1 MQKQTSL
8 QYAAQ
13 IQDYYREIEKLERNS
28 GRTEGNLRFAFQ
40 QLLGQTASEHGM
52 LVMAE
57 VTEAAQEP
65 RQGREGRKA
74 GSNRPRVRY
83 DGMVLREGSP
93 VAHGYWEAKD
103 QGDSLLREVIK
114 KQEAGYK
121 FSNILFED
129 TREFMLY
136 QNGKKVL
143 AGSLQSEEQLS
154 SGLLRFYAYQNEHQ
168 QNFERALD
176 AFAQRIPGLAGEFAQ
191 RAGETGPK

>member
-1 MQKQTSL
+1 MQHHSKPEPL

-57 VTEAAQEP
+57 VTEAAETV
-65 RQGREGRKA
+65 QGLGQRKA
-74 GSNRPRVRY
+74 GSSRVRANVRY
-83 DGMVLREGSP
+83 DGMVLRKGSP

-121 FSNILFED
+121 FSNIRIRASLCS
-129 TREFMLY
+129 TRMAR
-136 QNGKKVL
+136 K
-143 AGSLQSEEQLS
+143 SLP
-154 SGLLRFYAYQNEHQ
+154 AACKAKN
-168 QNFERALD
+168 N
-176 AFAQRIPGLAGEFAQ
+176 
-191 RAGETGPK
+191 